1 MDEFFKSDIYL
12 FIDDIFFLID
22 CKAKP
27 EIFDKIMEKH
37 ITEKEIS
44 LSVEDKRNDLLI
56 WNAVY
61 IREIVKSGVS
71 KKYLHTVY
79 NKYYDKIHTLSTL
92 LELQRL
98 ELDFIDTYLDIMI
111 NDVEIKDN
119 FIVNK
124 ILQYLHINIESYV
137 SLETLSK
144 ALGVSIGYASESFNK
159 YMGTSIMKYA
169 KQIKIDRA
177 KHLLL
182 NTDKSILEIGSLL
195 GFYDQSHFS
204 KTFKTLVGVS
214 PTEFR
219 NKNY

>member
-1 MDEFFKSDIYL
+1 MDEFFRSDIYL

-27 EIFDKIMEKH
+27 EILEKISEKH
-37 ITEKEIS
+37 LNEKEIS

-92 LELQRL
+92 LELQQL

-137 SLETLSK
+137 SLDTLSK
-144 ALGVSIGYASESFNK
+144 ALGISIGYASESFNK

-169 KQIKIDRA
+169 KEIKIDRA